1 MSQTVSNQGNA
12 QLFINTDVSKI
23 LLGDNQTDKGL
34 ITNSTYDPV
43 TLAAGTVL
51 GRIANTDFVIPS
63 ESDASDGSE
72 IVKGILMQDIII
84 EGGESINAPICVA
97 GKVNESKLVFAK
109 VGDSLETVISGRRYK
124 DKIEGE
130 TVGIKLIQSTDLT
143 AFDNS

>member
-23 LLGDNQTDKGL
+23 FLGDNQTDKGL

-51 GRIANTDFVIPS
+51 GRIANTDFIIPS
-63 ESDASDGSE
+63 KSDASDGSQF
-72 IVKGILMQDIII
+72 VKGVLMQDIII
-84 EGGESINAPICVA
+84 EAGESINAPICVA

-109 VGDSLETVISGRRYK
+109 EGDTLETVISGRRYK